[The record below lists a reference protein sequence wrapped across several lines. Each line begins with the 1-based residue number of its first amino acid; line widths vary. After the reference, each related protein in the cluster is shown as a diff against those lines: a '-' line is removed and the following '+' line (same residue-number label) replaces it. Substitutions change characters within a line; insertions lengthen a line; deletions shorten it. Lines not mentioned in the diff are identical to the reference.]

1 MKRLLFRFSIPYVA
15 NVAKIPREYEGW
27 REPQKNGGY
36 YVMFNYTVFFE
47 TQIEAEQWQDSLGK
61 PKVSFVDD
69 AWFIKTKEAFKR
81 LEASDRS
88 NWKQLSET
96 FKTMT
101 LRDVDNIDC
110 KEAATRKAYVAFLLD
125 KLKNK

>member
-1 MKRLLFRFSIPYVA
+1 MKLFRFTLPYTA
-15 NVAKIPREYEGW
+15 KVAKVPREYEGW

-47 TQIEAEQWQDSLGK
+47 TQIEAERWQDSLGK

-101 LRDVDNIDC
+101 LRDVDNADY
-110 KEAATRKAYVAFLLD
+110 KEATTRKAYVVFLLD
-125 KLKNK
+125 KLKNKQ